1 MFINYPKD
9 VSLKDGRKVTIRPM
23 EKEDGD
29 ELLKF
34 FKELKPEDKQN
45 MRDDVTD
52 PDVVQ
57 KWVDNL
63 DYDFVFPLLAVYEG
77 RIVAD
82 ATMHRNT
89 HGWSKHVGQIRLTVH
104 QDFQGAGLG
113 YHMAR
118 EIFVIAQS
126 MHIDKVLAEM
136 MSTQTGAMSVFEKL
150 GFKKEHTFK
159 NHVRNLKGQIHDLVV
174 MSVDINELMSK
185 QENAV
190 REYEDK
196 GG

>member
-23 EKEDGD
+23 EKEDGN

-45 MRDDVTD
+45 MRDDVTN

-150 GFKKEHTFK
+150 GFKTEHTFK

-174 MSVDINELMSK
+174 MSVDINELMAK

>member
-23 EKEDGD
+23 EKEDGN

-150 GFKKEHTFK
+150 GFKTEHTFK

-174 MSVDINELMSK
+174 MSVDINELMAK